1 MKADLYTSAGTK
13 KGSIELPK
21 MLFEA
26 DINKGLIHEALIRQ
40 QSNRRNPIAH
50 TKSRSE
56 IVASTRKLY
65 QQKGTGRARR
75 GSASANLLKGG
86 YKAFGPRNTRNF
98 EKMMP
103 KNMRRAALF
112 SCLSQS
118 AKLGK
123 IIVLEAYGDDH
134 PTSPV
139 SDGLRGA
146 SKTKTFIA
154 LLSKLPVS
162 PGRKI
167 VFVLPKHQDTLE
179 RAARNVPGIKT
190 ILAPYLNPEDVLGA
204 HSLIF
209 LVEALKVAE
218 ETFARKRI
226 RGIRGGEEERNQKK
240 IAQVSLKASS
250 SHPL

>member
-1 MKADLYTSAGTK
+1 MKIDVYTSGGAK
-13 KGSIELPK
+13 KGSIELPQI
-21 MLFEA
+21 LFEA
-26 DINKGLIHEALIRQ
+26 EINPGLIHEALIRQ

-56 IVASTRKLY
+56 IVSSTRKLY

-98 EKMMP
+98 EKLMP

-118 AKLGK
+118 AKQGK
-123 IIVLEAYGDDH
+123 VIGLESYEGDH
-134 PTSPV
+134 
-139 SDGLRGA
+139 
-146 SKTKTFIA
+146 KTKTFVT

-167 VFVLPKHQDTLE
+167 VFVLPKHQDSLE

-204 HSLIF
+204 HSLVF

-218 ETFARKRI
+218 ETFTRKRLAESGK
-226 RGIRGGEEERNQKK
+226 RLEKK
-240 IAQVSLKASS
+240 EKLVAHRSSLIASPASS
-250 SHPL
+250 SADA

>member
-1 MKADLYTSAGTK
+1 MKIDVYTSGGAK
-13 KGSIELPK
+13 KGSIELPQI
-21 MLFEA
+21 LFEA
-26 DINKGLIHEALIRQ
+26 EINPGLIHEALIRQ

-56 IVASTRKLY
+56 IVSSTRKLY

-98 EKMMP
+98 EKLMP

-118 AKLGK
+118 AKQGK
-123 IIVLEAYGDDH
+123 VIGLESYEGDH
-134 PTSPV
+134 
-139 SDGLRGA
+139 
-146 SKTKTFIA
+146 KTKTFVT

-167 VFVLPKHQDTLE
+167 VFVLPKHQDSLE

-204 HSLIF
+204 FSLIF
-209 LVEALKVAE
+209 LVDALKVAE
-218 ETFARKRI
+218 EIFRRSKR
-226 RGIRGGEEERNQKK
+226 GQKEQTGQKK
-240 IAQVSLKASS
+240 RDT
-250 SHPL
+250 SHTSTTSHTS

>member
-1 MKADLYTSAGTK
+1 MKADLYTSAGAK

-26 DINKGLIHEALIRQ
+26 EINPGLIHEALIRQ

-56 IVASTRKLY
+56 IVSSTRKLY

-118 AKLGK
+118 AKQGK
-123 IIVLEAYGDDH
+123 VIGLESYDGDH
-134 PTSPV
+134 
-139 SDGLRGA
+139 
-146 SKTKTFIA
+146 KTKNFVT

-167 VFVLPKHQDTLE
+167 VFVLPKHQDSLE

-190 ILAPYLNPEDVLGA
+190 ILASYLNPEDVLGA

-218 ETFARKRI
+218 EIFRRKGR
-226 RGIRGGEEERNQKK
+226 RTKDLGGAKNLESEVLSPK
-240 IAQVSLKASS
+240 SS
-250 SHPL
+250 SRSRSASTDSI